1 MDIDGTLAG
10 VDHRLTRRTSHA
22 VRRLDAAGIAAIL
35 ITGRTEQSA
44 VTLARS
50 LAITA
55 PVIAANGALITD
67 PVTGERL
74 RVARMASSEV
84 RATCA
89 AAARFDLQP
98 IVFTPDAAWTD
109 RQSSLTHML
118 ADVLGHEVGVRSL
131 DDAALIDATIKV
143 MVAGPPDRL
152 DEVSS
157 SLVSALPR
165 LRRSM
170 PEFFEAAPAGASK
183 RDSLA
188 QVLSFLGIDPAR
200 CVGIGDGDNDL
211 EWLDLVGRAVAVANA
226 RPRVIE
232 LADEV
237 IGHHDREGVADF
249 LERALLKDG

>member
-1 MDIDGTLAG
+1 
-10 VDHRLTRRTSHA
+10 
-22 VRRLDAAGIAAIL
+22 
-35 ITGRTEQSA
+35 
-44 VTLARS
+44 
-50 LAITA
+50 
-55 PVIAANGALITD
+55 
-67 PVTGERL
+67 
-74 RVARMASSEV
+74 
-84 RATCA
+84 
-89 AAARFDLQP
+89 
-98 IVFTPDAAWTD
+98 
-109 RQSSLTHML
+109 
-118 ADVLGHEVGVRSL
+118 
-131 DDAALIDATIKV
+131 
-143 MVAGPPDRL
+143 
-152 DEVSS
+152 
-157 SLVSALPR
+157 
-165 LRRSM
+165 M